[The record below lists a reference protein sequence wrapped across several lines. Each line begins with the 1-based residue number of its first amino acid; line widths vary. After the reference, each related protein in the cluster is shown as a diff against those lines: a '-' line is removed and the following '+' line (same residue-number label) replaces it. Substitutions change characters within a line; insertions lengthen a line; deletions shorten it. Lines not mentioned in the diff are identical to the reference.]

1 MSINV
6 AGSYEYSKKDLIGH
20 GAFAVVFKGKNI
32 QVCKLRGKMPVEDLG
47 RPGWTIDFIDFWESQ
62 GAGPILIIDFFV
74 NPKKTMKIFS
84 FNKKSLTITKIY
96 VELKDIIYHT
106 GNGGIAAWIEDDFCD
121 DINNKKECHY
131 DGGDCC
137 GLSVQNNFCVD
148 CQCKCKWS
156 TGKIKD
162 DFTYYNT

>member
-1 MSINV
+1 MLKNQLIN
-6 AGSYEYSKKDLIGH
+6 LL
-20 GAFAVVFKGKNI
+20 AFINFN
-32 QVCKLRGKMPVEDLG
+32 
-47 RPGWTIDFIDFWESQ
+47 
-62 GAGPILIIDFFV
+62 
-74 NPKKTMKIFS
+74 TMKVMFFTSGVREICPENS
-84 FNKKSLTITKIY
+84 KPLQVLTKIY

-148 CQCKCKWS
+148 CMCKCK
-156 TGKIKD
+156 
-162 DFTYYNT
+162 